1 MYARAAGSYKK
12 VSLDSATPERILDE
26 VFVRF
31 SRDCSQART
40 CIENNDQVTG
50 RSHLAHALELL
61 WALRGALDYKTA
73 PDVCNNLARLYQYA
87 RERLLEATVKM
98 KIEPILEAES
108 ILAGIQSGFAEA
120 RVRSA

>member
-12 VSLDSATPERILDE
+12 VSIDSATPERVLDE

-31 SRDCSQART
+31 ARDCTQARA
-40 CIENNDQVTG
+40 CIASNDPVTG
-50 RSHLAHALELL
+50 RAHLAHALELL
-61 WALRGALDYKTA
+61 WALRGALDRQAA
-73 PDVCNNLARLYQYA
+73 PEVCDNLALLYQFA

-98 KIEPILEAES
+98 QPEPILEAES
-108 ILAGIQSGFAEA
+108 ILSGIQSGFAEA